1 VISSA
6 GLPRWLIAVAVLGG
20 AFVLLPLVGILSRVD
35 WAHVVPLITSDSSI
49 AALLLSLRTAAAATL
64 SCIVIGVPM
73 ALTLARTSFPGQ
85 GLVRSLVLL
94 PLVLPPVVGGI
105 ALLYTFG
112 RLGLLGGTL
121 QLLGI
126 QIAFS
131 TTAVVLAQTF
141 VALPFLVLSL
151 EGALRSA
158 GDRYESVAATLG
170 ARPTTVLRRVT
181 LPLILPGLLSGAILS
196 FARALGEFGATL
208 TFAGSLEGVTRTL
221 PLEIYLQRETDPD
234 AAVALSLVLVV
245 VAVLVIGLAGT
256 RTRAGTRPR
265 LRAAPRAEPTAR
277 AERVR

>member
-1 VISSA
+1 MTLSA
-6 GLPRWLIAVAVLGG
+6 GVPRWVVAVAVVGG
-20 AFVLLPLVGILSRVD
+20 AFVLLPLVGILTRVD
-35 WAHVVPLITSDSSI
+35 WAGFAPLITSDSSI
-49 AALLLSLRTAAAATL
+49 AALLLSLRTAAAATAL
-64 SCIVIGVPM
+64 CVLIGVPM

-85 GLVRSLVLL
+85 GLVRALVLL

-112 RLGLLGGTL
+112 RLGLLGGGL
-121 QLLGI
+121 EALGI
-126 QIAFS
+126 RVAFS
-131 TTAVVLAQTF
+131 TTAVILAQTF

-170 ARPTTVLRRVT
+170 ARPSTVLRRVT

-208 TFAGSLEGVTRTL
+208 TFAGSLQGVTRTL

-245 VAVLVIGLAGT
+245 VAVLVIGLAH
-256 RTRAGTRPR
+256 RRPR
-265 LRAAPRAEPTAR
+265 AARTE
-277 AERVR
+277 VRP